1 MASAPTDGGSPG
13 TWGAENNA
21 WVGTTLDT
29 ATGKVKN
36 EALQV
41 ASTAPIAAAALAN
54 KKYVDDSIKTDDVPG
69 AVFGVGSQSTTFS
82 NRMIIKTDESIS
94 TQDAAQTFTFDD
106 PFPTKCVSV
115 VTTRITAGG
124 EFILPVSSVST
135 ANFKIDRTSSI
146 SGNHGF
152 YWIAIGY

>member
-41 ASTAPIAAAALAN
+41 ADTAPIADAALAN
-54 KKYVDDSIKTDDVPG
+54 KKYVDDLSQTSPAAYIGGQSMDFANGLQFRHGFQSGTGTKTISYADFDN
-69 AVFGVGSQSTTFS
+69 ACISFT
-82 NRMIIKTDESIS
+82 ITDK
-94 TQDAAQTFTFDD
+94 DN
-106 PFPTKCVSV
+106 
-115 VTTRITAGG
+115 AGG
-124 EFILPVSSVST
+124 SGTINSNVISLSAASASIWINTNSSG
-135 ANFKIDRTSSI
+135 A
-146 SGNHGF
+146 
-152 YWIAIGY
+152 YWQAWGY